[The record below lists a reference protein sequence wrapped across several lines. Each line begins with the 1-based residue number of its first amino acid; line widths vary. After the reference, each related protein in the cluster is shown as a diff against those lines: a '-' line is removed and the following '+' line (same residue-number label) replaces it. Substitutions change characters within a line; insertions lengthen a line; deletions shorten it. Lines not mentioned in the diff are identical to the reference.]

1 MLGRRV
7 RRWGKDT
14 AHQEGISMTDPRTIM
29 GPMADSLEATTGR
42 SVEDWLATV
51 HGLGLQRHG
60 EILAALKRD
69 HGLSHGYANL
79 LALVATGY
87 GQQGEA
93 ELVDGLFAGNRAG
106 LRPIYDRVLEV
117 VGELGDEMTIAPK
130 KTMVSFRRGKQFAC
144 FTPMSAK
151 RVDLGANLRGPP
163 ADAAVDVERLRAT
176 PGGTASNVFAIGSP
190 ADVDDVVVDWVR
202 RAYEVN

>member
-1 MLGRRV
+1 LG
-7 RRWGKDT
+7 KEAT
-14 AHQEGISMTDPRTIM
+14 HEEGISMTDPRTIM

-42 SVEDWLATV
+42 SVEDWLV
-51 HGLGLQRHG
+51 IVRGLGLQRHG

-93 ELVDGLFAGNRAG
+93 ELVEGLFVGPKAG
-106 LRPIYDRVLEV
+106 LRPLYDRILEIAT
-117 VGELGDEMTIAPK
+117 GLGDDVAIAPK
-130 KTMVSFRRGKQFAC
+130 KTMVSFRRKKQFAC

-151 RVDLGANLRGPP
+151 RVDLGVNLRGDL
-163 ADAAVDVERLRAT
+163 ADEAVGVARLRPT
-176 PGGTASNVFAIGSP
+176 PGGMASHVFAITTP
-190 ADVDDVVVDWVR
+190 EEVDDEVMAWIR
-202 RAYEVN
+202 RAYDAN

>member
-1 MLGRRV
+1 M
-7 RRWGKDT
+7 
-14 AHQEGISMTDPRTIM
+14 ADPRTIM

-42 SVEDWLATV
+42 SVEDWLAIV

-60 EILAALKRD
+60 QILAALKRD
-69 HGLSHGYANL
+69 HGLTHGYANM

-93 ELVDGLFAGNRAG
+93 ELVEGLFAGSRAG

-151 RVDLGANLRGPP
+151 RVDLGVNLRGSL
-163 ADAAVDVERLRAT
+163 AEAAVDVERLRAT
-176 PGGTASNVFAIGSP
+176 PGGMASHVFAITTP
-190 ADVDDVVVDWVR
+190 EEIDDEVMAWIR
-202 RAYEVN
+202 RAYDVN

>member
-1 MLGRRV
+1 
-7 RRWGKDT
+7 
-14 AHQEGISMTDPRTIM
+14 MTDPRTIM

-93 ELVDGLFAGNRAG
+93 ELVEGLFVGPKAG
-106 LRPIYDRVLEV
+106 LRPLYDRILEIAT
-117 VGELGDEMTIAPK
+117 GLGDDVAIAPK
-130 KTMVSFRRGKQFAC
+130 KTMVSFRRTKQFAC

-151 RVDLGANLRGPP
+151 RVDLGVNLRGDL
-163 ADAAVDVERLRAT
+163 ADEAVDVARLRPT
-176 PGGTASNVFAIGSP
+176 PGGMANHVFAITTP
-190 ADVDDVVVDWVR
+190 EEIDDEVAAWIR
-202 RAYEVN
+202 RAYDVN

>member
-1 MLGRRV
+1 M
-7 RRWGKDT
+7 
-14 AHQEGISMTDPRTIM
+14 SDPRTIM

-51 HGLGLQRHG
+51 ESLGLARHG
-60 EILAALKRD
+60 EILTALKRD

-93 ELVDGLFAGNRAG
+93 ELVEGLFAGSKAG
-106 LRPIYDRVLEV
+106 LRPIYDRVLDV
-117 VGELGDEMTIAPK
+117 VGELGDDVTIAPK
-130 KTMVSFRRGKQFAC
+130 KSMVSFRRGKQFAC

-151 RVDLGANLRGPP
+151 RVDLGVNLRGSV
-163 ADAAVDVERLRAT
+163 ADTAVGVERLRPT
-176 PGGTASNVFAIGSP
+176 PGGMASHVFALGSP
-190 ADVDDVVVDWVR
+190 AEIDDEVVAWVR

>member
-1 MLGRRV
+1 LG
-7 RRWGKDT
+7 KEAT
-14 AHQEGISMTDPRTIM
+14 HEEGISMTDPRTIM

-42 SVEDWLATV
+42 SVEDWLAIV
-51 HGLGLQRHG
+51 RGLGLQRHG

-93 ELVDGLFAGNRAG
+93 ELVEGLFVGPKAG
-106 LRPIYDRVLEV
+106 LRLLYDRILEIAT
-117 VGELGDEMTIAPK
+117 GLGDDVAIAPK
-130 KTMVSFRRGKQFAC
+130 KTMVSFRRKKQFAC

-151 RVDLGANLRGPP
+151 RVDLGVNLRGDL
-163 ADAAVDVERLRAT
+163 ADEAVGVARLRPT
-176 PGGTASNVFAIGSP
+176 PGGMASHVFAITTP
-190 ADVDDVVVDWVR
+190 EEIDDEVMAWIR
-202 RAYEVN
+202 RAYDAN

>member
-1 MLGRRV
+1 M
-7 RRWGKDT
+7 
-14 AHQEGISMTDPRTIM
+14 SDPRTIM
-29 GPMADSLEATTGR
+29 GPMAESLEATTAR
-42 SVEDWLATV
+42 SVEDWMTTV
-51 HGLGLQRHG
+51 GSLGLQRHG

-69 HGLSHGYANL
+69 HGLSHGYANM

-93 ELVDGLFAGNRAG
+93 ELVEGLFAGPKAG
-106 LRPIYDRVLEV
+106 LRPVYDRALEV
-117 VGELGDEMTIAPK
+117 VSGLGDDVTIAAK

-151 RVDLGANLRGPP
+151 RVDVGVNLRGDL
-163 ADAAVDVERLRAT
+163 ADEAVGVSRLRPT
-176 PGGTASNVFAIGSP
+176 PGGMASHVFAITAP
-190 ADVDDVVVDWVR
+190 DEIDDEVVAWIR

>member
-1 MLGRRV
+1 
-7 RRWGKDT
+7 
-14 AHQEGISMTDPRTIM
+14 MTDPRTIM

-42 SVEDWLATV
+42 SVEDWLV
-51 HGLGLQRHG
+51 IVRGLGLQRHG

-93 ELVDGLFAGNRAG
+93 ELIEGLFAGPKAG
-106 LRPIYDRVLEV
+106 LRPLYDRTLELAT
-117 VGELGDEMTIAPK
+117 GLGDDVAIAPK
-130 KTMVSFRRGKQFAC
+130 KTMVSFRRTMQFAC

-151 RVDLGANLRGPP
+151 RVDLGVNLRG
-163 ADAAVDVERLRAT
+163 ALAGEAVGVARLRPT
-176 PGGTASNVFAIGSP
+176 PGGMASHVFAITAP
-190 ADVDDVVVDWVR
+190 EEIDDEVVDWIR